1 MCGFIALEKK
11 STTKKSSMNSKW
23 LSRKQQGEYG
33 KAWGEFGEDR
43 TVSQWLELQVELA
56 AGQGLL
62 L

>member
-1 MCGFIALEKK
+1 
-11 STTKKSSMNSKW
+11 MNSKW